1 MTQDA
6 PLVNLKRYTLV
17 YVGTILGL
25 VVLSFVLSLLAGISL
40 PAGLSTILP
49 AMAGAMI
56 EGQKRATAGLAPFEK
71 SEAWAAARS
80 LTKVVILVNAL
91 IMVLAMIV
99 PSVRAVFYSV
109 PVMAALVFLVLIGI
123 TFLTNRF
130 FLTYG
135 FKNQKIALDRKALR
149 K

>member
-49 AMAGAMI
+49 AMAGAMV
-56 EGQKRATAGLAPFEK
+56 EESASLGRGTLAHQSGHFSECLDHGLRDDGAKRPGGVLQRSGYGGAG
-71 SEAWAAARS
+71 
-80 LTKVVILVNAL
+80 
-91 IMVLAMIV
+91 
-99 PSVRAVFYSV
+99 VFGPYRDH
-109 PVMAALVFLVLIGI
+109 VFDQQI
-123 TFLTNRF
+123 FPN
-130 FLTYG
+130 
-135 FKNQKIALDRKALR
+135 LR
-149 K
+149 L

>member
-1 MTQDA
+1 MIQDA

-49 AMAGAMI
+49 AMAGAMN
-56 EGQKRATAGLAPFEK
+56 EGQKRATTGRPPFEK

-135 FKNQKIALDRKALR
+135 FKNQKIALDRKASR

>member
-1 MTQDA
+1 MTRDA

-49 AMAGAMI
+49 AMAGAMN
-56 EGQKRATAGLAPFEK
+56 EGQKRATAGRPPYEK
-71 SEAWAAARS
+71 AQAWAAARS

-135 FKNQKIALDRKALR
+135 FKNQKIALDRKASR